1 MSLTEL
7 LAVARRYTF
16 SHGAGHL
23 STFLSSLSM
32 LGLVLA
38 ITLLIAVLS
47 VMNGFDKE
55 MRNRILSLVPHI
67 TVHAY
72 DGIEDWH
79 AMAEQVKRH
88 PQVVSVQ
95 PFVQFDALLMHGTI
109 IETARAIGL
118 EAVEGVPSALVAS
131 LPANQQSAFSEDSR
145 GLILGRGLAER
156 LGVSPGDSLTLIVPS
171 MQGETVS
178 GSSRFESVRLRAVL
192 DSGTELDQAA
202 AVVQLPLASSLAGI
216 GQAVSGLQISTSDL
230 FDVSRIGWELMN
242 NLPRG
247 HYTTNWTMTHGNLY
261 AAIQLSRDLISI
273 LLFSIIAVAAFNVV
287 SSLVLVVFDKR
298 GDIAIL
304 RTLGTSPRQIGTVF
318 LLQGMMIGLVGVVV
332 GSICGVVL
340 SMATPGLVGW
350 LEGVLDIQ
358 FLSTDVYPVAFVPVE
373 VLASD
378 VFLVA
383 GVSLLMC
390 VAAAIYP
397 ARRATRLSPAL
408 VLHDDSA

>member
-118 EAVEGVPSALVAS
+118 EAVGGVPSALVAS
-131 LPANQQSAFSEDSR
+131 LPANQ
-145 GLILGRGLAER
+145 GN
-156 LGVSPGDSLTLIVPS
+156 
-171 MQGETVS
+171 QGS
-178 GSSRFESVRLRAVL
+178 
-192 DSGTELDQAA
+192 Q
-202 AVVQLPLASSLAGI
+202 
-216 GQAVSGLQISTSDL
+216 
-230 FDVSRIGWELMN
+230 
-242 NLPRG
+242 
-247 HYTTNWTMTHGNLY
+247 
-261 AAIQLSRDLISI
+261 
-273 LLFSIIAVAAFNVV
+273 
-287 SSLVLVVFDKR
+287 
-298 GDIAIL
+298 
-304 RTLGTSPRQIGTVF
+304 
-318 LLQGMMIGLVGVVV
+318 
-332 GSICGVVL
+332 
-340 SMATPGLVGW
+340 
-350 LEGVLDIQ
+350 
-358 FLSTDVYPVAFVPVE
+358 
-373 VLASD
+373 
-378 VFLVA
+378 
-383 GVSLLMC
+383 
-390 VAAAIYP
+390 
-397 ARRATRLSPAL
+397 
-408 VLHDDSA
+408 